1 MTTKKNQGSS
11 PYQVWTRPKD
21 WKPLPSP
28 STVPTVPTVPTKK
41 ITKKLGTTN
50 SVNVG

>member
-1 MTTKKNQGSS
+1 MTKPVKSS
-11 PYQVWTRPKD
+11 PYATWTRPKD

-28 STVPTVPTVPTKK
+28 STVPTVPTKK